1 MNHMKENLLIIH
13 LKDKEFKLLKV
24 VPNKRVLSKI
34 ISLKVR
40 GNKYNQTEIFKRDS
54 SKMVYSMAVEY

>member
-34 ISLKVR
+34 INLKVR
-40 GNKYNQTEIFKRDS
+40 VNKYNQTEIFKRDS

>member
-1 MNHMKENLLIIH
+1 MKENLLIIH

-34 ISLKVR
+34 INLKVR
-40 GNKYNQTEIFKRDS
+40 VNKYNQTEIFKRDS

>member
-34 ISLKVR
+34 INLKVR

>member
-1 MNHMKENLLIIH
+1 MKENLLIIH